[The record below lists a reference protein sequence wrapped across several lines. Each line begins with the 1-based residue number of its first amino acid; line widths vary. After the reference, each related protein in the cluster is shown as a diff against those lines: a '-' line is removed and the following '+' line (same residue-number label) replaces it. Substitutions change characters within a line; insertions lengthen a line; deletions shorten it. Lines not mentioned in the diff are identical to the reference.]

1 MAIVKDENIRSGKP
15 TLKDTRVTVSDIVE
29 TFYNAGRSVSEISE
43 DFGIT
48 EEDVEEALRYR
59 YSSSS
64 SEAKA

>member
-64 SEAKA
+64 SEVKA